1 MRSHLALAFTAT
13 LALIA
18 LAPAASLAQSQE
30 EQQAC
35 MNDAF
40 QFCGHAIPDRDR
52 VAGCLSA
59 NVNRISMPC
68 RAVMQ
73 RYSNASSS
81 RVTPAARRD
90 RYNDRY

>member
-1 MRSHLALAFTAT
+1 MKSHLALAFAAT

-18 LAPAASLAQSQE
+18 LTPAASLAQSQE

-35 MNDAF
+35 TNDAF

-52 VAGCLSA
+52 VAGCLSD
-59 NVNRISMPC
+59 NFNRISIAC

-81 RVTPAARRD
+81 RAAPGRRERSNE
-90 RYNDRY
+90 RY

>member
-1 MRSHLALAFTAT
+1 MRSHLALAFAAT

-35 MNDAF
+35 TNDA
-40 QFCGHAIPDRDR
+40 C
-52 VAGCLSA
+52 CLSE
-59 NVNRISMPC
+59 NFNRISIAC

-81 RVTPAARRD
+81 RAAPGRRERSNE
-90 RYNDRY
+90 RY

>member
-1 MRSHLALAFTAT
+1 MKSHLALAFATT

-52 VAGCLSA
+52 VGACLSA
-59 NVNRISMPC
+59 NVRRISPPC
-68 RAVMQ
+68 REVMQ
-73 RYSNASSS
+73 RYTNASSS
-81 RVTPAARRD
+81 RAAPGRRE
-90 RYNDRY
+90 RYNERY

>member
-1 MRSHLALAFTAT
+1 MKSHLAFAFAAT

-52 VAGCLSA
+52 VGACLSA
-59 NVNRISMPC
+59 NVNRISLPC

-81 RVTPAARRD
+81 RAAPSRRE

>member
-1 MRSHLALAFTAT
+1 MKSHLALAFAAT

-35 MNDAF
+35 TNDAF

-52 VAGCLSA
+52 VAGCLSE
-59 NVNRISMPC
+59 NFNRISIAC

-73 RYSNASSS
+73 RYSNASNS
-81 RVTPAARRD
+81 RAAPGRRERSNE
-90 RYNDRY
+90 RY

>member
-1 MRSHLALAFTAT
+1 MKSHLALAFATT

-18 LAPAASLAQSQE
+18 FTPAASLAQSQQ

-52 VAGCLSA
+52 VGACLAA
-59 NVNRISMPC
+59 NVRRISLPC
-68 RAVMQ
+68 REVMQ
-73 RYSNASSS
+73 RYSNGSNGRA
-81 RVTPAARRD
+81 VPARRERYSD
-90 RYNDRY
+90 RY

>member
-1 MRSHLALAFTAT
+1 MRSHLALAFAAT

-18 LAPAASLAQSQE
+18 LAPAVSLAQSQE

-52 VAGCLSA
+52 VAGCLSD
-59 NVNRISMPC
+59 NVKRISLPC

-73 RYSNASSS
+73 RYTNASSS
-81 RVTPAARRD
+81 RAAPARRE
-90 RYNDRY
+90 RYNNDRY

>member
-1 MRSHLALAFTAT
+1 MKSHLALAFAAT

-18 LAPAASLAQSQE
+18 LTPAASLAQSQE

-35 MNDAF
+35 MDDAF
-40 QFCGHAIPDRDR
+40 RFCGHAIPDRDR
-52 VAGCLSA
+52 VAGCLSD
-59 NVNRISMPC
+59 NVSRISIAC

-81 RVTPAARRD
+81 RAAPGRRE
-90 RYNDRY
+90 RSNDRF